1 MEIEMARIVAIVNQK
16 GGVGKTTTAINL
28 AAALALMDR
37 PTLLVDADPQA
48 NSTRALGFG
57 PDPERRS
64 IYDAFL
70 TDAPIQ
76 EFTLKYEGLPH
87 LHVLPSDRDLV
98 GVELELVHR
107 EGREFLLKKF
117 LERAGEEYDTI
128 LIDCPPSLGLITL
141 NALVA
146 ADAVLIPVQTEY
158 LALEGISQ
166 IIETIERVRD
176 SLNPDLEIDGVL
188 LTMFDERTN
197 LARQVVDEVREVFGE
212 QVYQTV
218 IPRNVR
224 LGEAPSHGQPI
235 FRYAVRSTGAFAY
248 LKLAKEFVNHAS
260 QSTRTRSEQSDSTS
274 AGPEAHAP
282 AESVE
287 NVSDGPGSRP
297 DSDGVRRIEV
307 RAERDRPGPDTP
319 QP

>member
-1 MEIEMARIVAIVNQK
+1 MARIVAIVNQK
-16 GGVGKTTTAINL
+16 GGVGKTTTAVNL
-28 AAALALMDR
+28 AAALALMDQ

-70 TDAPIQ
+70 TELPIQ
-76 EFTLKYEGLPH
+76 EFALDYEAVPH
-87 LHVLPSDRDLV
+87 LHLLPSDRDLV
-98 GVELELVHR
+98 GVELELVHQ

-117 LERAGEEYDTI
+117 LQQATGEFDHV

-166 IIETIERVRD
+166 IVETIERVRD
-176 SLNPDLEIDGVL
+176 SLNPELEIDGVL

-197 LARQVVDEVREVFGE
+197 LARQVVDEVRKVFGD

-218 IPRNVR
+218 IPRNIR

-235 FRYAVRSTGAFAY
+235 FCYDVRSTGAFAY
-248 LKLAKEFVNHAS
+248 LQLAKEFVNHAP
-260 QSTRTRSEQSDSTS
+260 QSTRTRFEQSDST
-274 AGPEAHAP
+274 GTGQEAP
-282 AESVE
+282 APADPVE
-287 NVSDGPGSRP
+287 DRDGGSDGRP
-297 DSDGVRRIEV
+297 DPDGPRRIEV
-307 RAERDRPGPDTP
+307 RRGEPDRPGPDTS
-319 QP
+319 QS